1 MLGSQIISP
10 PPFSCNLNLHKY
22 AFKKPASSLL
32 VSSSSSFSVSFS
44 SSLPKTSLRCA
55 ILGAGFA
62 GLSVAWHLLQNSC
75 KELQLSID
83 LYDEIGIGGGASG
96 VAGGLLHPYSPKV
109 KLLWRGAECWRETLK
124 LLQVAEDTEY
134 CKFSGA
140 EEEEVFQNSIVRRRG
155 ILRPATSSK
164 NLQMMTDNA
173 QNYLVS
179 CEIKSLNK
187 DAAGDLVPGLRAPL
201 NMAFYMPEAISVH
214 SQGYLEALYLACK
227 NVVTDMSARGFARRE
242 FNFHKRVIDNLLEFA
257 GEYNAVIVCLGART
271 AFLPELSGILPLR
284 TCRGVVA
291 HLQLADTIRETYPE
305 HSPSILSDAWVS
317 VQGPR
322 ALHVGSTWEWN
333 STNYYR
339 DVPITEA
346 SKALEELL
354 PKASAVYPSIRTWE
368 VAGAVAGLRAMPPL
382 TPQGSLPLLGSVDNI
397 LGGNYSCKYWLFA
410 GLGSR
415 GLLYHAWLG
424 KLLAQAVVSCNEEVL
439 PSELTSWKQKLKQ

>member
-1 MLGSQIISP
+1 M
-10 PPFSCNLNLHKY
+10 N
-22 AFKKPASSLL
+22 
-32 VSSSSSFSVSFS
+32 
-44 SSLPKTSLRCA
+44 
-55 ILGAGFA
+55 
-62 GLSVAWHLLQNSC
+62 QN
-75 KELQLSID
+75 
-83 LYDEIGIGGGASG
+83 
-96 VAGGLLHPYSPKV
+96 
-109 KLLWRGAECWRETLK
+109 
-124 LLQVAEDTEY
+124 
-134 CKFSGA
+134 
-140 EEEEVFQNSIVRRRG
+140 
-155 ILRPATSSK
+155 
-164 NLQMMTDNA
+164 
-173 QNYLVS
+173 
-179 CEIKSLNK
+179 
-187 DAAGDLVPGLRAPL
+187 
-201 NMAFYMPEAISVH
+201 
-214 SQGYLEALYLACK
+214 LYL
-227 NVVTDMSARGFARRE
+227 
-242 FNFHKRVIDNLLEFA
+242 
-257 GEYNAVIVCLGART
+257 IVFFCI
-271 AFLPELSGILPLR
+271 FY
-284 TCRGVVA
+284 
-291 HLQLADTIRETYPE
+291 RETYPE